1 MRKTLLT
8 FLIGACGGIFGA
20 MLVTATPLNAAIG
33 NARYSQVEVYNAQ
46 GSRTGFLG
54 SGSIGQ
60 GVVFIADDLG
70 NVRLQMGSYDTGEEQ
85 GQALLGMHDRLNN
98 LRLLF
103 RLFGPED
110 SPTVILKDKSGQD
123 QIVMGLEGKPET
135 PYFLYRNSKGQMVS
149 LLK

>member
-8 FLIGACGGIFGA
+8 FLIGACGGVFGSL
-20 MLVTATPLNAAIG
+20 LVSANPLDAAVS

-60 GVVFIADDLG
+60 GVMFVSDDLG
-70 NVRLQMGSYDTGEEQ
+70 NVRLQMGSYDTGAEQ
-85 GQALLGMHDRLNN
+85 GQALLGMQDRMNN

-103 RLFGPED
+103 RLFGPDD
-110 SPTVILKDKSGQD
+110 SPTVILKNKSGQD

-135 PYFLYRNSKGQMVS
+135 PYFLYRNGKGQMVN